1 MALIELG
8 RWLQIRVLTWG
19 FGSEIWVLTWGVH
32 SESGFD
38 SESSGVALIGALA
51 PFKGID
57 FVLTRGGWR
66 EVGEY
71 IEEGMT
77 WERIL
82 REMSEWRAEKES
94 GERNGEK

>member
-51 PFKGID
+51 PNMGVDLGLWLQNLGVDLGRKI
-57 FVLTRGGWR
+57 
-66 EVGEY
+66 
-71 IEEGMT
+71 
-77 WERIL
+77 
-82 REMSEWRAEKES
+82 
-94 GERNGEK
+94 